1 MQSIRKKTHQ
11 HAFWDGIFAKGYVAR
26 NYWDVATLDRVTK
39 KDFGVSRTI
48 MNGEFLRDI
57 PKSASILE
65 VGCNVG
71 NNLLHLRKM
80 GYTNLYA
87 MEIHQQAVVEAKKRI
102 PRAQIIQGDALDIP
116 FKDGY
121 FDLVFTSGVLIHIA
135 PKNRKK
141 VMSEIYRVSNKYIWG
156 FEYFAEKSTEI
167 PYRGNRNVLWKA
179 PFSELYRQTFP
190 DLKLVRERKYKYKDN
205 DNEDIMF
212 LLRK

>member
-1 MQSIRKKTHQ
+1 MKTVRKKIPQ
-11 HAFWDGIFAKGYVAR
+11 HAFWDGAFAKGYVAR

-48 MNGEFLRDI
+48 MNRESLRDI
-57 PKSASILE
+57 PKNARILE

-80 GYTNLYA
+80 GYTDLYA
-87 MEIHQQAVVEAKKRI
+87 IEIYQQAVVEAKKRI
-102 PRAQIIQGDALDIP
+102 PGAQIIRGDALDIP

-141 VMSEIYRVSNKYIWG
+141 VMSEIYRISKKYIWG
-156 FEYFAEKSTEI
+156 FEYFADKSTEI

-179 PFSELYRQTFP
+179 PFSELYRQAFP
-190 DLKLVRERKYKYKDN
+190 DLKLVREKKYKYKDN